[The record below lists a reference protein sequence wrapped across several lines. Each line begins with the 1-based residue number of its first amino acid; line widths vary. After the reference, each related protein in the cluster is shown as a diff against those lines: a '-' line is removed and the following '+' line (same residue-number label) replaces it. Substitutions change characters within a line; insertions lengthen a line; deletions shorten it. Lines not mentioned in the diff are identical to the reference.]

1 MIDKAAKIVLK
12 DFAGAA
18 GSFFSNARV
27 PASIVT
33 GSSLGA
39 LFSLSNFGSS
49 AGRSTTELSFIKIY
63 RILCWTSF
71 VLSLNAV
78 ITATIA
84 TTSILHG
91 RFDPMAET
99 TYLLL
104 KREFEYEFVSI
115 RWSMIVGLLLFIAI
129 VALRLILEFDMLT
142 NPDRRDTAIFVM
154 LSSVALVAH
163 LLSIVNTTLY
173 CWPNLAEMTV
183 DLVRIIVTK
192 AINEPSA
199 MQSLSIASALG
210 AAYYGVLAAT
220 TSPSSVN
227 NQAHTKKD

>member
-1 MIDKAAKIVLK
+1 METKAAEIVLK

-18 GSFFSNARV
+18 GSFFSNVRV
-27 PASIVT
+27 PASVVT

-39 LFSLSNFGSS
+39 LFSLSNFGSAAERS
-49 AGRSTTELSFIKIY
+49 ATELNLIKVY
-63 RILCWTSF
+63 RLMCWTSF
-71 VLSLNAV
+71 ILSLNAV

-99 TYLLL
+99 AYLLL

-115 RWSMIVGLLLFIAI
+115 RWSMIVGLLLFIDI
-129 VALRLILEFDMLT
+129 VALRLVLEFDMVNNL
-142 NPDRRDTAIFVM
+142 DRRNTAKYVL

-163 LLSIVNTTLY
+163 LLSVVNGALY
-173 CWPNLAEMTV
+173 CWSNLTAMTV
-183 DLVRIIVTK
+183 DFVRIIVAK
-192 AINEPSA
+192 AINEPSV

-210 AAYYGVLAAT
+210 AGYYGVLAAT
-220 TSPSSVN
+220 TSS
-227 NQAHTKKD
+227 KGK